1 MAEHVATNAGPVQL
15 SDSQYDFLRGL
26 VELVI
31 PGLTG
36 LYVAVAI
43 LWGWGYGTEVAGT
56 GAALTVF
63 GGVLLKFARSGFV
76 KTILPSGGYD
86 GKVVEDI
93 NDEGL
98 PILRMELNSTTTSEL
113 FNKPQIVIKGF
124 DAGA

>member
-36 LYVAVAI
+36 LYVAVAV
-43 LWGWGYGTEVAGT
+43 LWGWDYSTQVAGT
-56 GAALTVF
+56 GTALTVF

-76 KTILPSGGYD
+76 KTILPPGGYD

-98 PILRMELNSTTTSEL
+98 PILRMELNSTATSEL

-124 DAGA
+124 DASA